1 MTPVDKYAL
10 HPRLTFAESSILKS
24 RNVVPKLEFTS
35 GSSKF
40 LIQIHLLLYSSM
52 FDEILFDFM
61 DFVLWFCFGVDFHVV
76 LKCYDVFVSWVVW
89 VWLVLGVWVY

>member
-1 MTPVDKYAL
+1 
-10 HPRLTFAESSILKS
+10 
-24 RNVVPKLEFTS
+24 
-35 GSSKF
+35 
-40 LIQIHLLLYSSM
+40 M

-76 LKCYDVFVSWVVW
+76 FKCYDVFVSWVVW

>member
-24 RNVVPKLEFTS
+24 RNVVPKLEITS

-61 DFVLWFCFGVDFHVV
+61 GFVLWFCFGPFGTLRTGDVEDSDVEDTTLRTCDFED
-76 LKCYDVFVSWVVW
+76 KN
-89 VWLVLGVWVY
+89 